1 MNEAPRPWI
10 TVNQALETIRINNRG
25 RTGGHFVILGAGIAG
40 LAAAYELI
48 QLGHRATVIE
58 GSHRPGGRIWT
69 ERFSDGTYCER
80 GAMRIPTS
88 HDYTNHY
95 VRVAKLDD
103 QLRKFWNSTPQGFY
117 CIQGKVARTNQQ
129 DFIRNILPLFH
140 KDGGPRLT
148 PEEYRIASNPTGDG
162 PGDLLGYYM
171 KPITDEFIRDF
182 LLLKALV
189 NWDLSDGRFREKL
202 VRLDNTSWR
211 RCLESKASTAGL
223 NLVGECL
230 SLKAVWEWS
239 IAAVLRD
246 EFTQPSKGLCEIIDG
261 LDRLPHNLAGI
272 LPAGTIRYNTEV
284 MGITIRGTSGG
295 DVSLLDRGSGKRETL
310 PFQRMLVTLPYTVM
324 RRLKNRD
331 GLQGFSPGKLSAIDG
346 LGSDYTS
353 STKALFSYDQR
364 WWETRYDIR
373 GGRSVSSQTVGS
385 QPTALVPRQTYYP
398 SDSRPAPCEE
408 PALLATEAKGAED
421 TGWLFSQYTGEDVQ
435 AEAELLQAPAAE
447 IAGPGAML
455 ASYMLNQGSKAL
467 RAMTP
472 PDRMR
477 TVLTGI
483 RCFHR
488 DAPDPPRSLIWC
500 WDQNYWSAED
510 PTRKDPE
517 APGGAFAI
525 THPGTLAN
533 FFDEAR
539 KPEGRAFF
547 AGEHLSITPGW
558 IQGALESSLREV
570 AKMVIP

>member
-1 MNEAPRPWI
+1 MNEAARPWI
-10 TVNQALETIRINNRG
+10 TVDKALETIRINNGG
-25 RTGGHFVILGAGIAG
+25 RTGGHFVILGAGMAG
-40 LAAAYELI
+40 LAAAHELI
-48 QLGHRATVIE
+48 KLGHRATVVE
-58 GSHRPGGRIWT
+58 GSHRPGGRVWT
-69 ERFSDGTYCER
+69 ERFSDGTYIER

-95 VRVAKLDD
+95 VNVAGLGN

-117 CIQGKVARTNQQ
+117 CICGKVARTNQA
-129 DFIRNILPLFH
+129 DFLNHILPCFPDLQ
-140 KDGGPRLT
+140 PQ
-148 PEEYRIASNPTGDG
+148 EYKIASNPSGDG

-171 KPITDEFIRDF
+171 KPLTDELLGDF
-182 LLLKALV
+182 DLLKALV
-189 NWDLSDGRFREKL
+189 NWDLSDSRFRAKL
-202 VRLDNTSWR
+202 VRWDNTNWENFLKTR
-211 RCLESKASTAGL
+211 GSKAGL
-223 NLVGECL
+223 DLVGECL
-230 SLKAVWEWS
+230 SLKANWEWS
-239 IAAVLRD
+239 LAAILRD
-246 EFTQPSKGLCEIIDG
+246 EFTQPSKGLCEIIG
-261 LDRLPHNLAGI
+261 GFDRFPQNLANG
-272 LPAGTIRYNTEV
+272 LPPGAIRYNTEV
-284 MGITIRGTSGG
+284 VGITVRGASGG
-295 DVSLLDRGSGKRETL
+295 EVMLKDRTGKLETL
-310 PFQRMLVTLPYTVM
+310 SFQRMLVTLPFTIM
-324 RRLKNRD
+324 RRLLKNRA
-331 GLQGFSPGKLSAIDG
+331 LQGFSPGKLSAIDG
-346 LGSDYTS
+346 LGQDYTS

-373 GGRSVSSQTVGS
+373 GGRSISGQVVGS
-385 QPTALVPRQTYYP
+385 QPAALVPRQTYYP
-398 SDSRPAPCEE
+398 ADSRPAPCEE
-408 PALLATEAKGAED
+408 PRLLAAEAPGAED

-435 AEAELLQAPAAE
+435 AEAELLQAPAPPAA
-447 IAGPGAML
+447 IAGAML
-455 ASYMLNQGSKAL
+455 ASYTFNQGSKAL

-472 PDRMR
+472 QERM
-477 TVLTGI
+477 TAVLNGI

-539 KPEGRAFF
+539 KPEGGAFF